1 MLTWCVEGLD
11 DLCVRFIINLP
22 PEELESVERICF
34 QVEEAQWFY
43 EDFIRPLDPS
53 LPSLTLRAFSLR
65 IFQHCPLFSQWDVQH
80 YTTAFAEFLAYKSR
94 VPVRGAIMLN
104 EEMDQVVLVKGWKK
118 GANWSF
124 PRGKINKDE
133 DDLDCAVREV
143 YEETGYDIKEA
154 GLAKDEQDMKYIE
167 VNMREQNMR
176 LYVFRGVP
184 MDTHFEPKTRK
195 EISKIEWYK
204 LTDLPTAKKNK
215 NPDVVNESLP
225 MNANKFY
232 MVAPFLVPLK
242 KWIAQQRKRDNRRSS
257 QAQLAPPAI
266 FEETVTEDEPDV
278 THGDD
283 RPPLQPV
290 ISYGPSDL
298 PEVSAVPSYEHDP
311 SSQLKQLLSVNENI
325 PSLPKPNDQPSNLIR
340 SDEPRAS
347 ALLALLREGS
357 TVQPGPLPRTPID
370 QISYLPEVPHSPHHA
385 YARPSPF
392 SSLQHPPQF
401 PIRPD
406 NNQPFQSQ
414 SKPKQPHYLVQG
426 DREVLGDMWSNSHS
440 SSYGADPTWK
450 YQQQASAPYRQ
461 TGDPQFAPQSMGEQN
476 PLSVPPASALP
487 RLTNHT
493 RALLDV
499 FKTGFVAQAP
509 SENFPS
515 PTRTPQAI
523 PHKAFDSS
531 NQTSKTPSLEVVAA
545 SPTTPG
551 LPNKADTN
559 RTDQN
564 IQDISSRRPKSEHQA
579 SLLNLFRKPHDA
591 KTEIDTSMTSLNVPP
606 APAEL
611 AAPRTPG
618 LDEHA
623 STSNDLLKHFLQHK
637 TKELPSPPETKKAG
651 RLGNREGQT
660 SATVSGPLNQ
670 PVFETIT
677 HTARKANVPNE
688 FSRSPRQT
696 PRRLFDPNQPPP
708 VKILTR
714 PEDAKH
720 SPSRS
725 PRVPK
730 STPNAG
736 SKPMPKSAEASKAF
750 QPQILRRP
758 QTGEIEKS
766 PQLKS
771 HELPL
776 KPPLPTKQPPLSPS
790 HGLPTKPPVPQKQ
803 HLPLTEH
810 SLARSPVMQD
820 TQTSSA
826 FAQAQPAEPRIPRHT
841 ISSHTSLQDDSHRQN
856 LLSLFNKPSVP
867 GTTPAPHQPARTES
881 PAPTSHVVGPI
892 NEKQANGVGTISTRS
907 RLGSMASV
915 VSGTSQVPPEKRQT
929 AAGDRA
935 FLLGYLGRIAS
946 QES

>member
-1 MLTWCVEGLD
+1 MICVCGSSSICLRRSWSQSKGSAFKWKKRNGSTKTLS
-11 DLCVRFIINLP
+11 DL
-22 PEELESVERICF
+22 
-34 QVEEAQWFY
+34 
-43 EDFIRPLDPS
+43 LDPS

-104 EEMDQVVLVKGWKK
+104 EAMDQVVLVKGWKK

-143 YEETGYDIKEA
+143 YEETGYDIKGA
-154 GLAKDEQDMKYIE
+154 GLVKDEQEMKYIE

-215 NPDVVNESLP
+215 QQEAVNESLSV
-225 MNANKFY
+225 NANKFY

-242 KWIAQQRKRDNRRSS
+242 KWIAHQRKRDNRRSS

-278 THGDD
+278 PHVDD
-283 RPPLQPV
+283 HPPLQPIV
-290 ISYGPSDL
+290 SYGPSDL
-298 PEVSAVPSYEHDP
+298 PEVSAAPSLEHDP
-311 SSQLKQLLSVNENI
+311 SSQLKHLLNVNENI
-325 PSLPKPNDQPSNLIR
+325 PSRPEANDQSSNLIR

-357 TVQPGPLPRTPID
+357 TVQPGPRPRTPRD
-370 QISYLPEVPHSPHHA
+370 QISYLPEVPHSPHHS

-392 SSLQHPPQF
+392 SSLQPPPQF
-401 PIRPD
+401 PIQPD

-414 SKPKQPHYLVQG
+414 FQPKQPHYPVQEG
-426 DREVLGDMWSNSHS
+426 REYLGDTWSTGHS
-440 SSYGADPTWK
+440 SSYGADLAWK
-450 YQQQASAPYRQ
+450 YQQQPSAPYRQ
-461 TGDPQFAPQSMGEQN
+461 TGDPQFARPSMEDQH
-476 PLSVPPASALP
+476 PPSVPPASALP
-487 RLTNHT
+487 KLTNHT

-499 FKTGFVAQAP
+499 FKTGLAAQVP
-509 SENFPS
+509 SQTLPS
-515 PTRTPQAI
+515 PARTPQ
-523 PHKAFDSS
+523 PMPQEAFDLG
-531 NQTSKTPSLEVVAA
+531 NQASTTPSLEAVGA

-551 LPNKADTN
+551 FPSKVDTN
-559 RTDQN
+559 RMDRN
-564 IQDISSRRPKSEHQA
+564 LPDISSRRQKSEHQA
-579 SLLNLFRKPHDA
+579 SLLNLFRTPHKA
-591 KTEIDTSMTSLNVPP
+591 KTDTDTLMTSLSGPP
-606 APAEL
+606 APVEL
-611 AAPRTPG
+611 AAQRTPG
-618 LDEHA
+618 LDEKVTA
-623 STSNDLLKHFLQHK
+623 SNDLLQHFLQHK
-637 TKELPSPPETKKAG
+637 TKELSSPAETKKAG

-677 HTARKANVPNE
+677 HTARKTNVPNE

-696 PRRLFDPNQPPP
+696 ARTLFDPNQPPA
-708 VKILTR
+708 VKILSR
-714 PEDAKH
+714 REDAKH

-736 SKPMPKSAEASKAF
+736 SKPTATSAEAVKAF

-758 QTGEIEKS
+758 QTENIEKS
-766 PQLKS
+766 PQLQS
-771 HELPL
+771 HALPP
-776 KPPLPTKQPPLSPS
+776 KPPPPTKQSPLTPS
-790 HGLPTKPPVPQKQ
+790 HGLPTKPPMPQKQ
-803 HLPLTEH
+803 YLPPSEY
-810 SLARSPVMQD
+810 SLPRSPKMQD
-820 TQTSSA
+820 KPTSSSA
-826 FAQAQPAEPRIPRHT
+826 PAQAPSVEPLIPRHT
-841 ISSHTSLQDDSHRQN
+841 MSSRASLQDDSHRQS
-856 LLSLFNKPSVP
+856 LLSLFSKPSIP
-867 GTTPAPHQPARTES
+867 GTAPAPHQPARTEP

-892 NEKQANGVGTISTRS
+892 DEKQANGVGTISTRS
-907 RLGSMASV
+907 RMGSMASM
-915 VSGTSQVPPEKRQT
+915 VSGTSQAPPEKRQT